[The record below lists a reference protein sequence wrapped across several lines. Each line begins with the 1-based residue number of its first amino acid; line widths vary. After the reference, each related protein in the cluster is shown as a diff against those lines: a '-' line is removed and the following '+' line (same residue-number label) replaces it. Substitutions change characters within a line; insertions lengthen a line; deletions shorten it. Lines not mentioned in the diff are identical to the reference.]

1 MLKLINI
8 QPFLVVDLFDLNI
21 TVIILCT
28 HNNLNIKLLLIL
40 IFS

>member
-8 QPFLVVDLFDLNI
+8 QTFLVVDLNI